1 MLVFISITTFN
12 LNKHSSI
19 KYISAFKGLKDVKIS
34 GYSNIVFEQLFH
46 LSKLTVPFVY
56 PSLTFKLFL
65 HTKF

>member
-1 MLVFISITTFN
+1 MSITTFN

-19 KYISAFKGLKDVKIS
+19 KYISAFKGLKDVRIS
-34 GYSNIVFEQLFH
+34 GYSNVYVFEQLFH

-56 PSLTFKLFL
+56 PSLKFKLFL